1 MRQINLLP
9 SELKPSKQFG
19 IALRKAI
26 KYIVVFIIFYSV
38 LVSAGM
44 GTVYYFSGRL
54 KDLTENKATLSSQI
68 KSLSN
73 VQTSVINI
81 RDRVSK
87 LEKIDNRDIEIA
99 GLSDVGELYNIFPV
113 TSKIT
118 NVTVSDNVVSFSIS
132 APDTAVLMYVM
143 DKLTTAGFFKK
154 ITLSDIIYKKETG
167 YVFFLTAVF

>member
-26 KYIVVFIIFYSV
+26 KYLVVFFVFY
-38 LVSAGM
+38 LLLLSAGI
-44 GTVYYFSGRL
+44 GTIYYFNARL
-54 KDLTENKATLSSQI
+54 KDLTESKATLSAQI

-81 RDRVSK
+81 RDRVNK
-87 LEKIDNRDIEIA
+87 LESINVRDLEIT
-99 GLSDVGELYNIFPV
+99 GLSDIGELYKTFPV

-118 NVTVSDNVVSFSIS
+118 DVTFSDNAVSFSVS
-132 APDTAVLMYVM
+132 APDTAVLIYIM
-143 DKLTTAGFFKK
+143 DKLTTAGFYKE
-154 ITLSDIIYKKETG
+154 ITLSDVTYKKETG
-167 YVFFLTAVF
+167 YVFYLSAVF